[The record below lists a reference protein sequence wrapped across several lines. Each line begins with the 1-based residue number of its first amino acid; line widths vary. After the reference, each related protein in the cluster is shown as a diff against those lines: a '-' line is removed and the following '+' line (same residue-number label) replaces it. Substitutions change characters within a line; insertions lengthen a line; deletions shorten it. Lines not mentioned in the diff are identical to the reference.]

1 MRQALQFLRHH
12 TARIC
17 AVLALLGLYQLAQ
30 LPTVSG
36 SERAALAARF
46 RFVAT
51 PLPVPP
57 GPPPRTLRPVNPS
70 LAHIASW
77 ISAVGAAVALADI
90 DGTGLPNDA
99 CFVDTSTNRVIVA
112 PVPGSGDRY
121 APFALDFSGFR
132 FDATMA
138 PMGCLPGNFT
148 EGPQTELLV
157 YFWGRTPV
165 VFLRRPDVSARLGPG
180 NFVAQEI
187 APGEQRWY
195 SNAATQADLDGDG
208 HLDLIIGNYFPDGA
222 RILDAHA
229 TEPDFM
235 QNSMSYALNGGGPRL
250 LIWTGATHGAHP
262 SVSYRDATEEGVPE
276 AARHGWTLAVGAAD
290 LTGAQLPDLYLADD
304 FGHDRLLDNRST
316 PGHPRF
322 VLAQGRRSLG
332 MPKSKTL
339 GYASFKG
346 MGVDFGDLNAR
357 GLLDIF
363 VSHIT
368 ESYALEESNFM
379 LMNTGRN
386 DELPNGIAPFV
397 DQSEALGLSRSGW
410 VWDAKLDD
418 FDNAGQLQALQAAG
432 FVRGTVDR
440 WPELQELA
448 MANDQL
454 VHLPAAWLRVL
465 PGDDISGQDHN
476 PFFVADA
483 SGRYVDIAAELGLE
497 PADKPAPSRGIAIAD
512 SFGDGMLD
520 FAVANQWGDTI
531 FYRNISPA
539 THRFLSLA
547 LRLPIGPQTGML
559 TRDGHPDAAPASRPA
574 IGAAATITLPDGR
587 HRTAQVDGGNGHSG
601 KRAPELHFGLGDVP
615 ADAVIPV
622 ELKWRDTAGTP
633 QHTRLKL
640 SPGWHTIVLGTGG
653 GES

>member
-1 MRQALQFLRHH
+1 MRQALQLLRKNA
-12 TARIC
+12 ARVC
-17 AVLALLGLYQLAQ
+17 AALALLTLYQLAQ
-30 LPTVSG
+30 IPTVSG

-46 RFVAT
+46 RFAAT

-57 GPPPRTLRPVNPS
+57 GPPPQTLRPVNPS

-90 DGTGLPNDA
+90 DGDGLANDA
-99 CFVDTSTNRVIVA
+99 CFVDTRTNRVIVA

-121 APFALDFSGFR
+121 PPFALDFSGFR

-165 VFLRRPDVSARLGPG
+165 VFLRRPDAPDTLGAAS
-180 NFVAQEI
+180 FVVQEI
-187 APGEQRWY
+187 VAGGERWY

-229 TEPDFM
+229 DAGDTM
-235 QNSMSYALNGGGPRL
+235 QHSMSRALNGGGPRL
-250 LIWTGATHGAHP
+250 LIWTAAAHGAQP
-262 SVSYRDATEEGVPE
+262 SVSYRDATGEAVPE

-290 LTGAQLPDLYLADD
+290 LAGAQLPDLYLAND
-304 FGHDRLLDNRST
+304 FGPDRLLDNRST

-322 VLAQGRRSLG
+322 ALAQGQRSLFV
-332 MPKSKTL
+332 PKSKTL
-339 GYASFKG
+339 GYDSFKG
-346 MGVDFGDLNAR
+346 MGVDFADIDAR

-363 VSHIT
+363 VSNIT
-368 ESYALEESNFM
+368 ESYALEESNFVF
-379 LMNTGRN
+379 MNTGRK
-386 DELPNGIAPFV
+386 DELAKGIAPFV
-397 DQSEALGLSRSGW
+397 DHSEALGLARSGW
-410 VWDAKLDD
+410 AWDAKLGD
-418 FDNAGQLQALQAAG
+418 FDNSGQLQALQATG
-432 FVRGTVDR
+432 FVRGSIDR

-454 VHLPAAWLRVL
+454 PHAPSAWLRLL
-465 PGDDISGQDHN
+465 PGDDLSGQDHN
-476 PFFVADA
+476 PFYVADRR
-483 SGRYVDIAAELGLE
+483 GVYVNVAAELGLE

-512 SFGDGMLD
+512 AFGDGRLD
-520 FAVANQWGDTI
+520 FAVANQWGDTV
-531 FYRNISPA
+531 FYRNLSPTEHA
-539 THRFLSLA
+539 FLGLSL
-547 LRLPIGPQTGML
+547 RFPIGPQAGVL
-559 TRDGHPDAAPASRPA
+559 TRGGRPDAAPPSRPA

-587 HRTAQVDGGNGHSG
+587 RRTAQVDGGNGHSG
-601 KRAPELHFGLGDVP
+601 KRAPELHFGLGDLA
-615 ADAVIPV
+615 ADAAIAV
-622 ELKWRDTAGTP
+622 ELQWRDTAGKV
-633 QHTRLKL
+633 QHTRLTL
-640 SPGWHTIVLGTGG
+640 SPGWHTILLGTGA